1 MLALIVRRRCRALI
15 GRRAKWKIKTPNGCG
30 PGRGRAREPEGGG
43 SEGRESRPRAR
54 RSPTIPPARKDI
66 VENAGFARLRRE
78 NDALKK
84 ELEKLKTGTERPEG
98 PDPLALERERYRR
111 AAFEA
116 RYDADLREI
125 RAAFPKEKIG
135 HVRELGRQYFAL
147 RRCGVDNLVAYSA
160 VRAAAAASKK
170 APPPDIGPVGSGE
183 TSREFFTR
191 EELDRLSDKELS
203 DPKVLEKAVKSLS
216 KLKKRQ

>member
-1 MLALIVRRRCRALI
+1 LIRKESKMENQNTLNGVR
-15 GRRAKWKIKTPNGCG
+15 
-30 PGRGRAREPEGGG
+30 PGVVDGQENPEGGG
-43 SEGRESRPRAR
+43 SEGRESEAAGAAEVSDNP
-54 RSPTIPPARKDI
+54 SPARKGQSPG
-66 VENAGFARLRRE
+66 ENAGFARLRRE

>member
-1 MLALIVRRRCRALI
+1 MIRRRA
-15 GRRAKWKIKTPNGCG
+15 NGKSKHLKRG
-30 PGRGRAREPEGGG
+30 GLGSGRAREREGGG
-43 SEGRESRPRAR
+43 SEGRESEAAGAAEVSDNP
-54 RSPTIPPARKDI
+54 SPARKGQSPG
-66 VENAGFARLRRE
+66 ENAGFARLRRE

-135 HVRELGRQYFAL
+135 HVREIGRQYFAL

-160 VRAAAAASKK
+160 VRAAAAASTS
-170 APPPDIGPVGSGE
+170 AAARHRAGGQRRN
-183 TSREFFTR
+183 SREFFT
-191 EELDRLSDKELS
+191 EG
-203 DPKVLEKAVKSLS
+203 A
-216 KLKKRQ
+216 